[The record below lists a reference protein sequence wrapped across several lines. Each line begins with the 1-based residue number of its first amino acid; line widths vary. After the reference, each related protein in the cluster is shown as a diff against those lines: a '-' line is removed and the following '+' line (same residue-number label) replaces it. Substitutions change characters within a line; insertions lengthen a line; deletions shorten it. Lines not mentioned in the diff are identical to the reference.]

1 MIWVVILYSF
11 VNYESQ
17 ERTPCIEEKN
27 PHEFQRFFL
36 INRDLLSLPGTW
48 QV

>member
-17 ERTPCIEEKN
+17 ERAPCNEKKT
-27 PHEFQRFFL
+27 HEIHRFF
-36 INRDLLSLPGTW
+36 NK
-48 QV
+48 